1 MLNVVFLS
9 AALSFRLNR
18 MIFSCTISFSLVF
31 PCFFFF
37 NFPFPL
43 PGLCRSCKLRFF
55 ASFSSHVFFGV
66 DLRFFLN
73 CCTVTLCVFSTCDK
87 AEETAVDNYT
97 CLCTVSTPV
106 GHCAFLPQ
114 QVELNEVPCVYVCLL
129 FQGG

>member
-1 MLNVVFLS
+1 MRCCVLNVVFLS

-66 DLRFFLN
+66 DQRFFFKLLYSN
-73 CCTVTLCVFSTCDK
+73 I
-87 AEETAVDNYT
+87 
-97 CLCTVSTPV
+97 
-106 GHCAFLPQ
+106 
-114 QVELNEVPCVYVCLL
+114 VCI
-129 FQGG
+129 